1 MRSLVYRRRPSAVRA
16 ILEGLPDWFGDPE
29 AIDNYELAAADPKFV
44 SLLAL
49 DGGEVV
55 GAALIRRHFPE
66 TAEIHLIAVAHNHRG
81 QRIGRALVD
90 KIAGDLAADGCSM
103 LTVHTVGPSFDN
115 QPYANTRAFYR
126 AAGFVPLEE
135 HNNLDWAGPTLIM
148 ARALQPGSRDA

>member
-55 GAALIRRHFPE
+55 GAALIRRHNPE

-115 QPYANTRAFYR
+115 QP
-126 AAGFVPLEE
+126 
-135 HNNLDWAGPTLIM
+135 
-148 ARALQPGSRDA
+148 